1 MAAKPDD
8 WSLVVQNLCGK
19 RTEPTPQQQNI
30 LKQDG
35 EKLGKTFDV
44 NLWPTHIFAYTCMH
58 ICAHTNTV
66 HIYTT

>member
-8 WSLVVQNLCGK
+8 RSLGVQNLCGK

-44 NLWPTHIFAYTCMH
+44 NL
-58 ICAHTNTV
+58 
-66 HIYTT
+66 